1 MTMIDNLN
9 TSPSDEAVALLQEYI
24 RINTI
29 NPPGD
34 VTPAANFL
42 KQILVKED
50 IPVEFYWSD
59 KSTGRVNLLARLK
72 GSGTKKPL
80 LLLHHMDVVPVDER
94 GWTVE
99 PFGGV
104 EKDGY
109 LYGRGSLDMKNYGI
123 VQLMSMLQLT
133 RQGVDLDRDLL
144 FLAVCDEEIG
154 GELGAKWMVENH
166 WDDMAPEFVLDEGG
180 FGTEGFFTKDNR
192 LIFSVGVAEKQMFAL
207 NLSIKRPPGHASMP
221 PKENAN
227 FILSEALARV
237 ATYATCLLYTS
248 PSPRD

>member
-1 MTMIDNLN
+1 MN
-9 TSPSDEAVALLQEYI
+9 SPNQEAIKLLKEYI
-24 RINTI
+24 TINTV

-42 KQILVKED
+42 KEIIEKEN
-50 IPVEFYWSD
+50 IPVELYWSD

-72 GSGTKKPL
+72 GSGANNPL
-80 LLLHHMDVVPVDER
+80 LMLHHMDVVPVDER

-109 LYGRGSLDMKNYGI
+109 LYGRGSLDMKNYGV
-123 VQLMSMLQLT
+123 VQLISMLQLV

-166 WDDMAPEFVLDEGG
+166 WDDMAP
-180 FGTEGFFTKDNR
+180 
-192 LIFSVGVAEKQMFAL
+192 
-207 NLSIKRPPGHASMP
+207 
-221 PKENAN
+221 
-227 FILSEALARV
+227 
-237 ATYATCLLYTS
+237 
-248 PSPRD
+248 